1 MKNIILIAALTLL
14 LAGCGKEKSALDEFK
29 KSKAGQEV
37 AQCVGAYGSV
47 DWQIYK
53 SSSINNPDIRVIEA
67 TLKKGAATM
76 EVQWAYNLNTGIAEL
91 VFAGKPGEKT
101 SRFKMALDLASFC
114 M

>member
-1 MKNIILIAALTLL
+1 MKKIIGPAVLALFLL
-14 LAGCGKEKSALDEFK
+14 GCGKEKSALDEFK

-53 SSSINNPDIRVIEA
+53 SPTISNPDIRVIEA
-67 TLKKGAATM
+67 TLKKGADTI
-76 EVQWAYNLNTGIAEL
+76 EVQWAYNLSTGISEL

-101 SRFKMALDLASFC
+101 SRFKMVLDMATFC